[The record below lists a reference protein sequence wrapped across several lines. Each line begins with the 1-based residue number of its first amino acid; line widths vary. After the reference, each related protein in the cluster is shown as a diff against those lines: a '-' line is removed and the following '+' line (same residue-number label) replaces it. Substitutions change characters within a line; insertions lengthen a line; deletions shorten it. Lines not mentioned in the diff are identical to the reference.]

1 MTSSNLMRWSGL
13 AALVGGGLF
22 VVLGVLEFLLLGNQ
36 TYSEAAA
43 TGTWIIVQGAYL
55 VAAMLIGLG
64 LVGLYVRQ
72 AQEAGTLGLIAFVV
86 TFIGGMMAAGSIW
99 SEAFFGPW
107 LAKAAPE
114 LLDTDPAGIVVAGVM
129 LSIGLFALG
138 WFLFGLISLR
148 AGVLPRG
155 AAILLMIG
163 AVLFAV
169 AGVLELPFAP
179 VLFGAAVVW
188 LGYGLWSATANEPGL
203 MAKAAI

>member
-1 MTSSNLMRWSGL
+1 MSSSNLTRWSGL

-22 VVLGVLEFLLLGNQ
+22 AILGVVEFLLLGNQ
-36 TYSEAAA
+36 PHGEAAA
-43 TGTWIIVQGAYL
+43 TGTWVLVQGGYI
-55 VAAMLIGLG
+55 VAAVLIGLG

-72 AQEAGTLGLIAFVV
+72 AQEAGTLGLIAFLVAFV
-86 TFIGGMMAAGSIW
+86 GGMMATGSTW

-114 LLDTDPAGIVVAGVM
+114 LLDADPAGIVAAGVM
-129 LSIGLFALG
+129 LSFLLFALG

-155 AAILLMIG
+155 SAILMMIG

-169 AGVLELPFAP
+169 VGVLELPFAT
-179 VLFGAAVVW
+179 VLFGVALAW
-188 LGYGLWSATANEPGL
+188 MGYGLWSRTADKPEL
-203 MAKAAI
+203 LAEAAV